1 MLLRTLLHYVFN
13 RHRGTIRT
21 SEVVNKEK
29 LIAGMMSAA
38 AITDCAYQN

>member
-1 MLLRTLLHYVFN
+1 M
-13 RHRGTIRT
+13 RT

-29 LIAGMMSAA
+29 LIGGMMSAA